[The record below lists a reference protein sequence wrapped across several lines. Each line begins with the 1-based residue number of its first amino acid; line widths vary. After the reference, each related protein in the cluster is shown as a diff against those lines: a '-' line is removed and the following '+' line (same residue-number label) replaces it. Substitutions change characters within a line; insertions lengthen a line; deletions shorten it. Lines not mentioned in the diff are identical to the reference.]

1 MRRRVGI
8 YNVALPTS
16 RLITAATKSI
26 AVLFVPVA
34 SELDARGKEQELIS
48 IYKAVT
54 KWVLSLALPG
64 FLLMALFSESILMI
78 MFGAEYVGGATALSI
93 LAFALIISSVLGP
106 ANYVLQ
112 TYGKTRIVMK
122 GYFIDAGVNFILN
135 LLLIPLYGIN
145 GAAIATGFSFVLV
158 SVIYLVSVWQIGKI
172 QPFRLNHLKPAFAS
186 IISVLVVYGLAECI
200 GPTLSVL
207 IFYNL
212 QSLNPLKM

>member
-1 MRRRVGI
+1 M
-8 YNVALPTS
+8 
-16 RLITAATKSI
+16 
-26 AVLFVPVA
+26 PVA
-34 SELDARGKEQELIS
+34 SELYARGKEQELNS

-93 LAFALIISSVLGP
+93 LAFALFISSVLGP

-122 GYFIDAGVNFILN
+122 GYFIGAGVNFGLN

-145 GAAIATGFSFVLV
+145 GAAIATGFSYVLISVLYFLFVWRLARM
-158 SVIYLVSVWQIGKI
+158 